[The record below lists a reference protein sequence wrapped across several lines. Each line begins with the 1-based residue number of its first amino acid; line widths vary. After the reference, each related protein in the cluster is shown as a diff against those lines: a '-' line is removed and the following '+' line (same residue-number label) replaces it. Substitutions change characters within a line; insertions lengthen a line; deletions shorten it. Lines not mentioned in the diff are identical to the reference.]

1 MAKPPNTRKA
11 IESKL
16 EGLLGS
22 GEELLPSEVPTLRSA
37 LRYAIHLQKDYLIRE
52 EGGQEELL
60 NIQADG
66 RYC

>member
-22 GEELLPSEVPTLRSA
+22 GEELLTSEVPILPSA

-52 EGGQEELL
+52 GGQEELI